1 MKRIFTL
8 LLAAAVAAG
17 CSTGNKYT
25 IKGNDEALAEMDYVL
40 LQTIENGERNTLDS
54 VAVANNSFVI
64 KGEVETPTAAYLF
77 FGAQTPEDPSQA
89 APMMFQIPVFLEP
102 GNITVG
108 KTENTAFVAK
118 GTPMNDKQ
126 AEFNTNMTDL
136 SNQFQTAA
144 ESGDE

>member
-25 IKGNDEALAEMDYVL
+25 IKGNDESLAEMDYVL

-77 FGAQTPEDPSQA
+77 FGAQTPEDASQA

-108 KTENTAFVAK
+108 
-118 GTPMNDKQ
+118 M
-126 AEFNTNMTDL
+126 M
-136 SNQFQTAA
+136 
-144 ESGDE
+144 